1 MKLIKN
7 ILLIFSVLLP
17 LSVTAQI
24 ISVVRENKQQKF
36 HREMPAG
43 NYSGIAYIGDNRYV
57 VVDDKSPNDGY
68 YTFRINIDSLKGTIT
83 DVACEGFTETAKGC
97 SDLEA
102 IAYVASTNTIHTI
115 GELNTGIESLT
126 YNEATRSFWTTTEI
140 PLPDDGPTATPEN
153 PIENRLRLISYDQQM
168 VKTGEYFY
176 FMDKPQA
183 RSKGRIYAFGVSELL
198 ALDDGRVVVLEREFR
213 VPRLKLGAWCRCK
226 LYIVD
231 PSNHTNGKLLEKEL
245 LTEFKTRL
253 TLTGRRLAN
262 FEGMCLGPRLADDS
276 IVILMIADSQYRY
289 KGVLKDWLKTIVI
302 RM

>member
-1 MKLIKN
+1 M
-7 ILLIFSVLLP
+7 LLLFSVK
-17 LSVTAQI
+17 AQS

-43 NYSGIAYIGDNRYV
+43 NYSGIAYLGGNRYA

-97 SDLEA
+97 SDLEG
-102 IAYVASTNTIHTI
+102 IAYVASSNTIRTI
-115 GELNTGIESLT
+115 GEQNTGIESLT
-126 YNEATRSFWTTTEI
+126 YNDITNSFWTTTEV
-140 PLPDDGPTATPEN
+140 PLPDDGPAATPKKL
-153 PIENRLRLISYDQQM
+153 IENRLRLISYDQQM
-168 VKTGEYFY
+168 VKTAEFIYY
-176 FMDKPQA
+176 MDKPQA

-198 ALDDGRVVVLEREFR
+198 ALDNGKLIVLEREFR
-213 VPRLKLGAWCRCK
+213 VPRFKLGAWCHCK
-226 LYIVD
+226 LYLVA
-231 PSNHTNGKLLEKEL
+231 PSTSTHGKPLEKEL

-262 FEGMCLGPRLADDS
+262 FEGMCLGPRLVDGS
-276 IVILMIADSQYRY
+276 RVILLIADSQYRH

-302 RM
+302 SM